1 VRNNSTWAR
10 LLPSPTSWPKD
21 AWNPLLTSLAFFGV
35 VALFIVAQILYL
47 VIGARLGAID
57 PLNLAAMSPTQLIL
71 LQLCSFAP
79 VTVFLLFAV
88 PRLARVSLR
97 ELGFRAP
104 TGREVFI
111 AVVSALAMLVC
122 VDGLGSL
129 LAAVSHHHDTEEA
142 ITLLREMKTPYE
154 RALFFSLACVFAP
167 FYEELGFRVYIFNAL
182 SRYVPVW
189 FAIVLS
195 AIPFGLLHAVG
206 GSSFSPLTV
215 GLPLAVGG
223 AILAYVY
230 SVTKCFWAS
239 VITHALF
246 NAIGVLSAFVFHAT

>member
-1 VRNNSTWAR
+1 
-10 LLPSPTSWPKD
+10 LLPSPTNWPRD
-21 AWNPLLTSLAFFGV
+21 SWNPLLTSLAFFGV
-35 VALFIVAQILYL
+35 VALFIVAQILYV

-57 PLNLAAMSPTQLIL
+57 PYHLTAMSPTQLIL

-79 VTVFLLFAV
+79 VAVFLLIAV
-88 PRLARVSLR
+88 PRLAHVSFR

-104 TGREVFI
+104 TGRELAI
-111 AVVSALAMLVC
+111 AVVSALAMLVF

-142 ITLLREMKTPYE
+142 ITLLHQMKTPFE
-154 RALFFSLACVFAP
+154 RGLFVSLACVFAP
-167 FYEELGFRVYIFNAL
+167 FYEELAFRAYIFNAL

-189 FAIVLS
+189 GAIVLS

-215 GLPLAVGG
+215 GVPLAVGG

-230 SVTKCFWAS
+230 SVTKCFWAN

-246 NAIGVLSAFVFHAT
+246 NSIGVASAFFFHAT